1 MKNCTVTFIITTYN
15 REKYLLQCIN
25 SIIMQKWENIE
36 IVIIDD
42 NSSNDVYY
50 NLFKTFDNNKIKYI
64 KNDINM
70 GPSYSRKLGLEKASG
85 EFIIFCDDDD
95 FYTDDSF
102 IEFAYQIFSQKESVG
117 IVGFDSYLFNEDTN
131 ERRHLREIK
140 EDSIYSNIVALEH
153 FQRKVPKPKSTFTT
167 IFRKSKLIESG
178 ILDSSMVNDTIIYL
192 YGLTK
197 SDIFLSSKCIGCY
210 RVHSHN
216 MTKGVNS
223 ELILDTFEEKMK
235 LSKVVERIGIDRR
248 KWLLN
253 QITLT
258 AEYYWSNTDKR
269 QQNKDIDNWILNKLR
284 FNSFFLFLRKN
295 CINYKRYIKERF
307 L

>member
-210 RVHSHN
+210 RVHCHN

-269 QQNKDIDNWILNKLR
+269 QQNKDIDNWILNKLG